1 MLIID
6 LDSNYLCQSQGDE
19 SKILPKKLQKAL
31 AAALK
36 GDAGKNLVFI
46 QMYGAKYFC
55 KKKLTKVDGF
65 NLRYGWIKGNDGIR
79 SISSFVCGDNRSLH
93 RVHLYTARWEIRV

>member
-36 GDAGKNLVFI
+36 GDAGKNLVFAKL
-46 QMYGAKYFC
+46 YG
-55 KKKLTKVDGF
+55 TKPFLQEEINQV
-65 NLRYGWIKGNDGIR
+65 IR
-79 SISSFVCGDNRSLH
+79 F
-93 RVHLYTARWEIRV
+93 